1 MATFKLIADEKSNYA
16 LPAIYQNY
24 TYASENIAKSVALT
38 LVEQYKTKKH
48 YMIINV
54 IDNHNNV
61 IDTFYNH

>member
-1 MATFKLIADEKSNYA
+1 MTTFKLIADEKSNYA
-16 LPAIYQNY
+16 LPTIYQNY
-24 TYASENIAKSVALT
+24 TYASENIAKSIAIT

-48 YMIINV
+48 NMIINV